1 MFGASIR
8 TEHGLVPGLGA
19 AGLYRQALDELGAVL
34 ARLDEAEVAAAVAA
48 LAGAH
53 RIACYGVGRE
63 GLQVRGLAMRLH
75 HLGLHAAVV
84 GDMTAPP
91 VGPGDLLL
99 VSAGPGAFS
108 TVLALMG
115 VAAATGARTLVVT
128 AQDGEAARRAGLV
141 LRVPAQTMA
150 DDAGGASVLPMGSLY
165 EGALFVL
172 FEVIVLRL
180 RDRLGVTP
188 DAMRA
193 RHTNLE

>member
-1 MFGASIR
+1 M
-8 TEHGLVPGLGA
+8 PGPRDLS
-19 AGLYRQALDELGAVL
+19 LCQQALDELGGVL
-34 ARLDEAEVAAAVAA
+34 ARLDEAEVEMAVDV
-48 LAGAH
+48 LAEAH

-84 GDMTAPP
+84 GDMTCPP
-91 VGPGDLLL
+91 VGAGDVLL

-115 VAAATGARTLVVT
+115 VAGDAGARTLVVT
-128 AQDGEAARRAGLV
+128 AQDGEAARRADLV

-150 DDAGGASVLPMGSLY
+150 DDVEGGSVLPMGSLY
-165 EGALFVL
+165 EGALYVL
-172 FEVIVLRL
+172 FEVMVLRL
-180 RDRLGVTP
+180 RDRLGIPP

>member
-1 MFGASIR
+1 MDS
-8 TEHGLVPGLGA
+8 
-19 AGLYRQALDELGAVL
+19 LYQQALGELGGVL
-34 ARLDEAEVAAAVAA
+34 ARLDTAEVDAAVAA

-75 HLGLHAAVV
+75 HLGLHASVV
-84 GDMTAPP
+84 GDMTTPP

-115 VAAATGARTLVVT
+115 EATAAGAQTLVVT
-128 AQDGEAARRAGLV
+128 AQDGEAARRADLV
-141 LRVPAQTMA
+141 LHVPAQTMA
-150 DDAGGASVLPMGSLY
+150 DDAGGSSVLPMGSLY
-165 EGALFVL
+165 EGALYVL
-172 FEVIVLRL
+172 FEVMVLQL
-180 RDRLGVTP
+180 RGRLGVP
-188 DAMRA
+188 RDAMRA